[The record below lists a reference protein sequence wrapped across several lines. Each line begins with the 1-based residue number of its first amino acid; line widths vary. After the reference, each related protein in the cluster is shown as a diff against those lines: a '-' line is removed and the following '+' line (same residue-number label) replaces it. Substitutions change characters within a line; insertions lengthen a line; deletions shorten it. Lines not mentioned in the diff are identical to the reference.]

1 VNYWAD
7 LQSGA
12 RVSLLWQH
20 NVSKLIYTTL
30 FTITGKEKQ
39 KHKKT
44 NKQQKNDKK
53 ST

>member
-1 VNYWAD
+1 ME
-7 LQSGA
+7 
-12 RVSLLWQH
+12 WQAIIF
-20 NVSKLIYTTL
+20 LYTTL
-30 FTITGKEKQ
+30 FTITGREKQ